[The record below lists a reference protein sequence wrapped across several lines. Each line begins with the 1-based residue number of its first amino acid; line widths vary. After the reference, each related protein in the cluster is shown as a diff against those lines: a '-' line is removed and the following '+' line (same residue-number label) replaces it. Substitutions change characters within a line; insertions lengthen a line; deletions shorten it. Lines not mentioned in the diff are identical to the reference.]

1 MNKQLSRLSKAATL
15 ALLLSAG
22 NANAALITYE
32 GVDSSPAGVLGTNS
46 TAARNN
52 FLSNLS
58 GVGTENF
65 ESFSDGDIP
74 PLNLNFP
81 GSAGG
86 LTATLTGGAEVES
99 DAGSGRFATSGSNF
113 IEINSG
119 NNFQISFGTAISAF
133 GFNGTDIGDFSGQFT
148 LVLTDTL
155 SQTSSFDIDGSSA
168 NGSSL
173 FWGFIDD
180 SNSYTNIAF
189 TSTSG
194 SDILGF
200 DDMTIGDAQQI
211 VTNDVPEPGTLALMS
226 LGLLAFGRRLAAR
239 VKK

>member
-1 MNKQLSRLSKAATL
+1 MNKQLSTLAKAATL
-15 ALLLSAG
+15 TLLLGAG
-22 NANAALITYE
+22 NASAALVTYE
-32 GVDSSPAGVLGTNS
+32 GVDNIPGGVLGANS
-46 TAARNN
+46 TAARNS

-81 GSAGG
+81 GS
-86 LTATLTGGAEVES
+86 LTATLTGSGAVQS
-99 DAGSGRFATSGSNF
+99 GTGAGRFATSGSNF
-113 IEINSG
+113 IEIDSG

-148 LVLTDTL
+148 LVLTDIAN
-155 SQTSSFDIDGSSA
+155 QTSSFDIDGSST

-173 FWGFIDD
+173 FWGFIDN

-189 TSTSG
+189 TSTAG
-194 SDILGF
+194 SDVLGF
-200 DDMTIGDAQQI
+200 DDMTIGNAQQI
-211 VTNDVPEPGTLALMS
+211 ITNDVPEPGTLALMG
-226 LGLLAFGRRLAAR
+226 LGLLAFGRRVLAQ